1 MHASLCHFSPLC
13 HAVGSGYEYTVSK
26 GTDCGHCALVLPFG
40 TYWFRRCNKSPHMD
54 QLQKKK
60 KKTPPFV
67 KQQHELEQALY
78 YLPLPTGKWRC
89 WGEDDWPGKREGL
102 GSTLSGSKNFMPTL
116 RIGFPECSGP
126 GSPLCRGR
134 LLGLV
139 SQWDPIGSLSPPT
152 TAAGLLTSG
161 HSFPRALLSPREP
174 QVLFTREFT
183 DGAAP
188 RRTDVLSL
196 WSALI

>member
-1 MHASLCHFSPLC
+1 MNTLSPKALTVAIVLWYCHSGPTGSEDAISLLTWTN
-13 HAVGSGYEYTVSK
+13 YK
-26 GTDCGHCALVLPFG
+26 KQ
-40 TYWFRRCNKSPHMD
+40 NKT
-54 QLQKKK
+54 
-60 KKTPPFV
+60 KKTKKPPPFV
-67 KQQHELEQALY
+67 KQQHELEQA
-78 YLPLPTGKWRC
+78 WC

-116 RIGFPECSGP
+116 RIGFPGCSGP

-161 HSFPRALLSPREP
+161 HSFPRALFSPREP

-183 DGAAP
+183 DGAAA
-188 RRTDVLSL
+188 RRTDVLSP

>member
-1 MHASLCHFSPLC
+1 MHASLCQFGLPC

-26 GTDCGHCALVLPFG
+26 GSDCGHCALNHSGPTGSEDAISLL
-40 TYWFRRCNKSPHMD
+40 TWTNY
-54 QLQKKK
+54 QKKK
-60 KKTPPFV
+60 TSLCK
-67 KQQHELEQALY
+67 AAAWAR
-78 YLPLPTGKWRC
+78 TGTLLSASAH
-89 WGEDDWPGKREGL
+89 GEVEVLGREWLAWEMGGL
-102 GSTLSGSKNFMPTL
+102 GIYTFRVKELHAHSQDWLPRML
-116 RIGFPECSGP
+116 CP

-161 HSFPRALLSPREP
+161 HSFPRALFSPWEP